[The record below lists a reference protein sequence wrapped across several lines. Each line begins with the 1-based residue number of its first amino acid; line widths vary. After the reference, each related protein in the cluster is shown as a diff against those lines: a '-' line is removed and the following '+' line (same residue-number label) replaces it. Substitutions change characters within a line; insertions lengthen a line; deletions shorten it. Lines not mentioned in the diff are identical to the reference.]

1 MKLNE
6 IRRPAGNKKPKPR
19 KGRGPGTGLGKTAG
33 RGHKGQKAR
42 SGAKFRAWF
51 EGGQMPVNRR
61 LPKRGFH
68 NHFTVRYQLVN
79 LRDLERLGDV
89 TEADAEVLAAHGLV
103 KDPRGR
109 VKLLGDGEV
118 NKALTLVVDKASKSA
133 VAAVE
138 AAGGKVEIRAGEP
151 ESTNQG

>member
-19 KGRGPGTGLGKTAG
+19 KGRGPGSGLGKTAG

-61 LPKRGFH
+61 LPKRGFY
-68 NHFTVRYQLVN
+68 NRFSVRYQLVN

-89 TEADAEVLAAHGLV
+89 TEADAAVLAAHGLV

-118 NKALTLVVDKASKSA
+118 NKALTLVVDKASRSA
-133 VAAVE
+133 VAAIE

>member
-6 IRRPAGNKKPKPR
+6 IPRPAGNKKPKPR

-61 LPKRGFH
+61 LPKRGFF
-68 NHFTVRYQLVN
+68 NRFSVRYQLVN
-79 LRDLERLGDV
+79 LRDLERLGDL
-89 TEADAEVLAAHGLV
+89 TEADAKVLAEHGLV
-103 KDPRGR
+103 KDPGGR

-118 NKALTLVVDKASKSA
+118 TKALTLKVDKASKSA
-133 VAAVE
+133 VAAIE
-138 AAGGKVEIRAGEP
+138 AAGGKVEIKADTA
-151 ESTNQG
+151 ESAS

>member
-6 IRRPAGNKKPKPR
+6 IPRPAGNKKPKPR

-68 NHFTVRYQLVN
+68 NHFSVRYQIVN
-79 LRDLERLGDV
+79 LRDLERLGDK
-89 TEADAEVLAAHGLV
+89 TEADAKVLAEHGLV
-103 KDPRGR
+103 KDPGGR

-118 NKALTLVVDKASKSA
+118 SKALTIVVDKASKSA
-133 VAAVE
+133 VAAIE
-138 AAGGKVEIRAGEP
+138 AAGGKVEIKAGQA
-151 ESTNQG
+151 ESAS